1 MDRFELSEGT
11 AALTADAET
20 WDSLAAQRPNPFMTH
35 AWLSQWAAS
44 SDARRAWCA
53 TLRSPD
59 GSLLAGAV
67 LRRVPLGLATGTSG
81 ATDWDAV
88 AVDEAAR
95 RRLWE
100 NLARVGPQR
109 FHLAGMYAGSPE
121 TQIACQA
128 LADAGYGVLPSV
140 RESPCPYITLP
151 ASFDELL
158 ASRSRN
164 TRKQLRKRQRELQAA
179 GEVHLRTTQGGP
191 DFERDFDSFLRVE
204 ASGWKGQQGTA
215 IRSNAASEK
224 LYRGFARELSKR
236 GWLRLYLLELDHT
249 VIAGQLAAA
258 LGGEMF
264 LLKTGFDESRAT
276 LSPGF
281 VLAAEVITQAIA
293 EGLRGVDM
301 QGRADDY
308 KMIWADTVRPRQRL
322 RVYRGPIGRAAQAG
336 MERGPAPQI
345 GRAARPGAGRSPTAA
360 PPGVGPEQARRVPHL
375 SV

>member
-1 MDRFELSEGT
+1 MDHFELSEGT

-35 AWLSQWAAS
+35 AWLSQWAKS

-67 LRRVPLGLATGTSG
+67 LRRVALGFASGATG

-88 AVDEAAR
+88 AVDDAAR
-95 RRLWE
+95 RRLWD
-100 NLARVGPQR
+100 NLARLKPQR
-109 FHLAGMYAGSPE
+109 FHLSGVYVGSRE
-121 TQIACQA
+121 TQIACEA

-140 RESPCPYITLP
+140 RESACPYITLP
-151 ASFDELL
+151 GSFDELL

-179 GEVHLRTTQGGP
+179 GEVSLRTSHGGP

-204 ASGWKGQQGTA
+204 ASGWKGEQGTA
-215 IRSNAASEK
+215 ILSNAASET
-224 LYRGFARELSKR
+224 LYRGFARALAEQ
-236 GWLRLYLLELDHT
+236 GWLRLYLLELDQK

-281 VLAAEVITQAIA
+281 VLAAEVLTQAIA

-322 RVYRGPIGRAAQAG
+322 RVYRGPVGRVAQRGWDSVLHPKLVTLRDRARDDPQLRARLEWAQNQL
-336 MERGPAPQI
+336 ERF
-345 GRAARPGAGRSPTAA
+345 R
-360 PPGVGPEQARRVPHL
+360 
-375 SV
+375 